1 MVSGQISDM
10 QRNLRENLDNFAI
23 SIVPADGPAQ
33 QDAMTFD
40 FLTNN
45 KCTDVHNN
53 SWQDWNYF
61 LMETVLVIMNV
72 TMM

>member
-40 FLTNN
+40 FKKKKNVLM
-45 KCTDVHNN
+45 CTIIPDKIETT
-53 SWQDWNYF
+53 SWWRQFWW
-61 LMETVLVIMNV
+61 
-72 TMM
+72 